1 MGQNSSGVRK
11 ISHASGKMLKNLS
24 FVSLAFIYANLTG
37 FVFHFFV
44 SRHLGTAGYGE
55 FMVLYSLML
64 TVGNFINFFA
74 NACVR
79 ELVKHR
85 ESIHAVLRYMR
96 HVGMFLGLACL
107 LAGFTLSAFLKSFL
121 RVSDI
126 HYIWVISSVW
136 LVQFLVIIE
145 RAYLQSTESFKLLS
159 ISSAFEQTLRL
170 IAAIVLI
177 YAGFGVFGAVFSSFV
192 GLFTVLVSL
201 LVLNG
206 HLFGELRAVPLRNL
220 FKASLFTS
228 PVSLFI
234 YADDLFIRRIFEP
247 STAGLYASVS
257 VIGKAFVWLV
267 MTLMG
272 VFFPEFVKH
281 RHNTYLLK
289 KLFLKSCLLIILLFL
304 LAEFSVLI
312 FGKKVFVL
320 LFSNKFLP
328 AFSLLPVYILCIMP
342 LILALAFV
350 FLLTALS
357 RNLLLI
363 YLHIFT
369 YYAGFLILPFEDVNS
384 YMLYIFLVN
393 SSFALLYAFFTLF
406 QVARDSGL
414 SKLLISWLQGR
425 R

>member
-1 MGQNSSGVRK
+1 
-11 ISHASGKMLKNLS
+11 
-24 FVSLAFIYANLTG
+24 
-37 FVFHFFV
+37 
-44 SRHLGTAGYGE
+44 
-55 FMVLYSLML
+55 
-64 TVGNFINFFA
+64 
-74 NACVR
+74 
-79 ELVKHR
+79 
-85 ESIHAVLRYMR
+85 
-96 HVGMFLGLACL
+96 
-107 LAGFTLSAFLKSFL
+107 
-121 RVSDI
+121 
-126 HYIWVISSVW
+126 
-136 LVQFLVIIE
+136 
-145 RAYLQSTESFKLLS
+145 
-159 ISSAFEQTLRL
+159 
-170 IAAIVLI
+170 
-177 YAGFGVFGAVFSSFV
+177 
-192 GLFTVLVSL
+192 
-201 LVLNG
+201 
-206 HLFGELRAVPLRNL
+206 
-220 FKASLFTS
+220 

-234 YADDLFIRRIFEP
+234 YADDLFIRRIFDP

-257 VIGKAFVWLV
+257 VVGKAFIWLV

-281 RHNTYLLK
+281 RHNAYLLK

-320 LFSNKFLP
+320 LFSSKFLP

-342 LILALAFV
+342 LILALVFV